1 MPPDPLKLKQWG
13 GIIYE
18 YQEHLSSDHL
28 KEIARSAMGALAYVA
43 ASRGKV
49 HIPPEK

>member
-13 GIIYE
+13 GIIIYE

-28 KEIARSAMGALAYVA
+28 KEKLGFRTPRLNFE
-43 ASRGKV
+43 R
-49 HIPPEK
+49 P